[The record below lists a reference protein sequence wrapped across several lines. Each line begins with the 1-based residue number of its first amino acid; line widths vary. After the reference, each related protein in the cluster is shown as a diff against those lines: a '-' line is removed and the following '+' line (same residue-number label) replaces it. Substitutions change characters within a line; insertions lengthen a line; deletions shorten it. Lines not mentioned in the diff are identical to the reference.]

1 MNNNKM
7 NQNLQKIQEDSN
19 EQHEELS
26 ENPPIVMR
34 KQMSENSNERPGT
47 SNRISEKVNDDF
59 PIIQEREILVES
71 HN

>member
-26 ENPPIVMR
+26 ENPPIVM
-34 KQMSENSNERPGT
+34 SENSNERKGT

>member
-26 ENPPIVMR
+26 ENPLIVMI

>member
-1 MNNNKM
+1 M

-26 ENPPIVMR
+26 ENPLIVMI
-34 KQMSENSNERPGT
+34 KQMSENSNERKGT